1 MDSDQILLRA
11 INLIE
16 AGNKADGREL
26 LKQTVQAEPLNA
38 DAWYIYAR
46 YCGKRGLAAEAL
58 QQVLKLDPT
67 YPNAREALERIAP
80 ETPPPAAELPKPQP
94 AFVTLEK
101 DDPWAESLTPDP
113 GAPPILLGKT
123 PKKKKKGFRIPKWFI
138 ATAASLFGCLV
149 FGCLGIGILM
159 IFNRPGSVRAERVPS
174 PVNPLIPVTGSTP
187 HPTLVLRPYQTA
199 TSTPDPC
206 TCEAVDAY
214 MNTHLARVNQLL
226 ADMDFAA
233 NRLKKKTL
241 KASEAETLAQN
252 AARLY
257 EAQRA
262 ETIPPCLESYQKE
275 AVKMFWT
282 WQQAASAIQ
291 NGDAN
296 SALAFI
302 EIISD
307 DSRGLDTKLAKL
319 GVYPSLQAC
328 TFAFPT
334 LTAP

>member
-26 LKQTVQAEPLNA
+26 LKQTVQVEPLNA
-38 DAWYIYAR
+38 DAWYIFAQ
-46 YCGKRGLAAEAL
+46 YCGKRDQAIEAL
-58 QQVLKLDPT
+58 EHVLKLEPD
-67 YPNAREALERIAP
+67 YPGAREALGRIAP
-80 ETPPPAAELPKPQP
+80 EIPPPAAELPKPQP

-101 DDPWAESLTPDP
+101 DDPWAEALTPDP
-113 GAPPILLGKT
+113 GAPPILPGKA
-123 PKKKKKGFRIPKWFI
+123 PKKKKKDLRMPKWFI

-149 FGCLGIGILM
+149 FGCIGIGMLM
-159 IFNRPGSVRAERVPS
+159 VFNRPGSVRADANPS
-174 PVNPLIPVTGSTP
+174 PSSPLIPVTGSTP
-187 HPTLVLRPYQTA
+187 QPTLRPYQTA
-199 TSTPDPC
+199 TPTPDPC

-214 MNTHLARVNQLL
+214 MNSHLARVNQLL

-241 KASEAETLAQN
+241 PAQEAQTLARN
-252 AARLY
+252 AAQLY
-257 EAQRA
+257 ESQRA
-262 ETIPPCLESYQKE
+262 ETAPPCLESYQKE
-275 AVKMFWT
+275 SVKMFWT

-291 NGDAN
+291 SGDAN

-302 EIISD
+302 EIISI
-307 DSRGLDTKLAKL
+307 DSQGLDAKL
-319 GVYPSLQAC
+319 DKLTDYPSLQAC
-328 TFAFPT
+328 TFVFPT

>member
-26 LKQTVQAEPLNA
+26 LRQTVQAEPLNA

-46 YCGKRGLAAEAL
+46 YCGKRGQAVEAL

-67 YPNAREALERIAP
+67 YPNAREALERIAS
-80 ETPPPAAELPKPQP
+80 EIPPAAELLKPQP

-101 DDPWAESLTPDP
+101 DDPWAASLTPDP
-113 GAPPILLGKT
+113 DAPPILPGKT
-123 PKKKKKGFRIPKWFI
+123 PKKKKKAVRIPKWFI

-149 FGCLGIGILM
+149 FGCLGIGMLM
-159 IFNRPGSVRAERVPS
+159 IFNRPGSVRAEAVPS
-174 PVNPLIPVTGSTP
+174 PANPLIPVTGSTP
-187 HPTLVLRPYQTA
+187 RPTLALRPYQTA

-206 TCEAVDAY
+206 TCEAVEAY
-214 MNTHLARVNQLL
+214 MNAHLARVNQLL

-262 ETIPPCLESYQKE
+262 ETVPPCLESYQKK

-296 SALAFI
+296 GALTFI
-302 EIISD
+302 EIIST
-307 DSRGLDTKLAKL
+307 DSQGLDAKLDKLA
-319 GVYPSLQAC
+319 GYPNLQAC
-328 TFAFPT
+328 AFAFPT
-334 LTAP
+334 LATP

>member
-26 LKQTVQAEPLNA
+26 LRQAVQAEPLNA

-46 YCGKRGLAAEAL
+46 YCGKRGQAVEAL

-80 ETPPPAAELPKPQP
+80 EIPPSVAELPKPQP

-113 GAPPILLGKT
+113 GAPPILPGKT
-123 PKKKKKGFRIPKWFI
+123 PKKKKDFRMPKWFI
-138 ATAASLFGCLV
+138 ATVASLFGCLV
-149 FGCLGIGILM
+149 FGCLGIGMLM
-159 IFNRPGSVRAERVPS
+159 IFNRPGSVRADAVPS
-174 PVNPLIPVTGSTP
+174 PANPLIPVTGSTP
-187 HPTLVLRPYQTA
+187 QPTLALRPYQTA
-199 TSTPDPC
+199 TATPDPC

-214 MNTHLARVNQLL
+214 MNTHLARVNRLL

-233 NRLKKKTL
+233 NRLEKKTL

-296 SALAFI
+296 GALAFI
-302 EIISD
+302 EIIST
-307 DSRGLDTKLAKL
+307 DSQGLDTKLDKL
-319 GVYPSLQAC
+319 AGYPNLQAC

-334 LTAP
+334 LTTP